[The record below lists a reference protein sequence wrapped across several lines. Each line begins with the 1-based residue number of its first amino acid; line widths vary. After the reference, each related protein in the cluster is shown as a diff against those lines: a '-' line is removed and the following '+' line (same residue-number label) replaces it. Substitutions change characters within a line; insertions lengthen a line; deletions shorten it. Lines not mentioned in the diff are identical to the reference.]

1 MLTNEEI
8 KNLRIG
14 DAIYVEDQVYKVTNL
29 SMHNITTNYTI
40 SFSHC
45 FLLDPDNFISLNP
58 PKTKK
63 KYWLWAFRDDKTD
76 HLECTY
82 DYYDDDFRNTS
93 GDLIKVNYYFKQ
105 KLEYSMI
112 EIEES

>member
-63 KYWLWAFRDDKTD
+63 KYWLWAVQER
-76 HLECTY
+76 Y
-82 DYYDDDFRNTS
+82 DSEIYRTMYYYDANLLSLSGKYTVKDLFFARRIDNT
-93 GDLIKVNYYFKQ
+93 
-105 KLEYSMI
+105 M
-112 EIEES
+112 EEFNID